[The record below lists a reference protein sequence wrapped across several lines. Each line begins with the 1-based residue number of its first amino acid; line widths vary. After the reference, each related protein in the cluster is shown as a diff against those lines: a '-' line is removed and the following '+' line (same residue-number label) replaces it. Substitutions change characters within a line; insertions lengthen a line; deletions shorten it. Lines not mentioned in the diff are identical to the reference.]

1 MREPY
6 GCARA
11 PDPEVSSG
19 ASCPAGHPRP
29 TGRGTPHRRIPVLD
43 LVYIAGAIVL
53 FALVGLVGRGVEKL

>member
-1 MREPY
+1 
-6 GCARA
+6 
-11 PDPEVSSG
+11 VSSG